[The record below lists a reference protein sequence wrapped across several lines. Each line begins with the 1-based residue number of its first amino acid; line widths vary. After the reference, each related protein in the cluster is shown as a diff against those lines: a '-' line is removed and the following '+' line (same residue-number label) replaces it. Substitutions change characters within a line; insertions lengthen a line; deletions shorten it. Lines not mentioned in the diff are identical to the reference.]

1 MARRSWG
8 RCCSDED
15 VVVIFSSNT
24 QMGRRQIFGSL
35 SSDCRRSCGGLSEQD
50 LLPFLGDGGTAR
62 VRLASGVGLLR
73 PGARAH
79 RVEPAPQV
87 REVVQ
92 ILLLALPGNDPGIG
106 SHVSNTV
113 AVAGY
118 ERAVFEMAVEDAV
131 ETVRLVDVAV
141 DRVRNFAWR
150 VDAEMVVLP
159 GHRSQPAHLP
169 K

>member
-50 LLPFLGDGGTAR
+50 LLPFLGNGGTAR
-62 VRLASGVGLLR
+62 VRLASGVGPLR

-92 ILLLALPGNDPGIG
+92 ILLLTLPGNDPGIG
-106 SHVSNTV
+106 SHVSDAV
-113 AVAGY
+113 AVAGD
-118 ERAVFEMAVEDAV
+118 ERVVFEMSIEHAV
-131 ETVRLVDVAV
+131 ETVCLLDVAV
-141 DRVRNFAWR
+141 DRVRDFARR
-150 VDAEMVVLP
+150 VEPEMVVLSS
-159 GHRSQPAHLP
+159 HWSEAA
-169 K
+169 